1 MSKPPLRTGNNRD
14 PISEAAPRT
23 NPKQGAMPVLWFRP
37 CVVQPHMS
45 EYAMTPKD
53 RRLERSIQIASLEA
67 YASQSPEERRTAWER
82 LKRLIAQRSPERVR
96 EIAARK
102 EQDETS

>member
-1 MSKPPLRTGNNRD
+1 
-14 PISEAAPRT
+14 
-23 NPKQGAMPVLWFRP
+23 
-37 CVVQPHMS
+37 MS

-82 LKRLIAQRSPERVR
+82 MRNLIAQRSPERVR
-96 EIAARK
+96 EMEEKKGLRRP
-102 EQDETS
+102 

>member
-1 MSKPPLRTGNNRD
+1 
-14 PISEAAPRT
+14 
-23 NPKQGAMPVLWFRP
+23 MPVLWFRP

-67 YASQSPEERRTAWER
+67 YSAQTPEERRTAWER

-96 EIAARK
+96 EMEIEKGLR
-102 EQDETS
+102 EE

>member
-1 MSKPPLRTGNNRD
+1 
-14 PISEAAPRT
+14 
-23 NPKQGAMPVLWFRP
+23 MPVLWFRP

-82 LKRLIAQRSPERVR
+82 LKRLIAQRSPEVKR
-96 EIAARK
+96 EIAKRRL
-102 EQDETS
+102 DESEDADR

>member
-1 MSKPPLRTGNNRD
+1 MNPRD
-14 PISEAAPRT
+14 A
-23 NPKQGAMPVLWFRP
+23 
-37 CVVQPHMS
+37 
-45 EYAMTPKD
+45 
-53 RRLERSIQIASLEA
+53 RLERSIQIASLEA
-67 YASQSPEERRTAWER
+67 YAAQSPEERRTAWER

>member
-1 MSKPPLRTGNNRD
+1 
-14 PISEAAPRT
+14 
-23 NPKQGAMPVLWFRP
+23 
-37 CVVQPHMS
+37 
-45 EYAMTPKD
+45 MTPKD

-96 EIAARK
+96 EMEIEKGLRPRAEVTESKRGLR
-102 EQDETS
+102 